1 MKTRDHLMGLLAEV
15 GIVVHTLDHPPVF
28 TVEEAQAHTSH
39 LPGGHCKNLFLKDKR
54 DRLYLVVCLDEQ
66 QVRINAL
73 AKRLGAAR
81 MSFGSAELLLATLGV
96 TPGSVTP
103 LALINDV
110 HRRVQPILDE
120 KILQHET
127 LNCHPL
133 TNEATVTISQRRPHP
148 PFGPLGLSTDHLEPG
163 RTAVRAGFLSR
174 PT

>member
-54 DRLYLVVCLDEQ
+54 DQLYLVVCLDEQ

-133 TNEATVTISQRRPHP
+133 TNEATVTIRSADLIRLLTHWGYQPIT
-148 PFGPLGLSTDHLEPG
+148 LNLDELLSEP
-163 RTAVRAGFLSR
+163 AS
-174 PT
+174 